1 MASHDEATT
10 EPSQTPRDGTFS
22 RRRVLRH
29 AGLAIGGAT
38 FGGALLG
45 VPAQQAT
52 SASSFSRNIEILN
65 FALLVEEA
73 QAGLYKAAVRQGR
86 LSADLRRFA
95 QQAGA
100 DERAHVA
107 LLRRLLRGRV
117 RQERLRRLRF
127 DARTWSDQTLT
138 EAAGALEH
146 AATSTYI
153 GQGANLTPDF
163 VIPLARITAV
173 DARHAA
179 WIAAITGA
187 NPAPRAQDAAETPE
201 KTLATLRRIGLLTS

>member
-73 QAGLYKAAVRQGR
+73 QAGLYAAAVRQGR

>member
-73 QAGLYKAAVRQGR
+73 QAGLYAAAVRQGK

-95 QQAGA
+95 QQAGT

-127 DARTWSDQTLT
+127 DARTWSDRTLT

>member
-73 QAGLYKAAVRQGR
+73 QAGLYEAAVRQGR

-100 DERAHVA
+100 DERAHVT

-117 RQERLRRLRF
+117 RKERLRRLRF